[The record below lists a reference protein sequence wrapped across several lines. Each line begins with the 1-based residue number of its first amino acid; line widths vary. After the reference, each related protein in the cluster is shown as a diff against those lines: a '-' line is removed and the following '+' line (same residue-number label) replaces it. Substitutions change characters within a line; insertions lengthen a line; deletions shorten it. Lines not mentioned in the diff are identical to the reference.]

1 MTNLQRQMDSIK
13 YLHAILVTD
22 IAEARIK
29 AGEIMAPDWFM
40 RAYIEGFRVVERI
53 AERKK

>member
-29 AGEIMAPDWFM
+29 AGEILAPDWFM
-40 RAYIEGFRVVERI
+40 RAYIEGFRVVEQI
-53 AERKK
+53 AERAK